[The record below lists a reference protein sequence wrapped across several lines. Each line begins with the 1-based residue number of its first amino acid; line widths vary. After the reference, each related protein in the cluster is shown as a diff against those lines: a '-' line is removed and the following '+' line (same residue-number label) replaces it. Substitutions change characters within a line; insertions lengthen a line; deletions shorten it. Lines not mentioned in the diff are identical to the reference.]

1 LPRSTHD
8 GEVICMVVWPFV
20 EGMML
25 IWKRGKG
32 GVELLSGSADDDYGG
47 CRKDVSRRE
56 SCFGVWD
63 LNFGL
68 WVAAMKPWNIS

>member
-1 LPRSTHD
+1 
-8 GEVICMVVWPFV
+8 
-20 EGMML
+20 MML